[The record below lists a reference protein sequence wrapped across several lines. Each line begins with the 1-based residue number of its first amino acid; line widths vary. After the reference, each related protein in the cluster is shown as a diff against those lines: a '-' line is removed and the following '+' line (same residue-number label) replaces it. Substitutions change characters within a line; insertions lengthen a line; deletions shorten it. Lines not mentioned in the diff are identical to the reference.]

1 MNRNNTKYTINKNI
15 NNTINNTNG
24 SGIPNV
30 KIVDKNV
37 AYKMNNSVIHE
48 NYWFQDLSGTIFN
61 LNYALKIF
69 PESTM
74 TYPEK
79 INTLVRLSIYIG
91 LILGLFYSNYL
102 FLYIPIITMAM
113 TYLLYIFRLDQLE
126 TTRAQQ
132 GPNANLNS
140 ITNKQLNNLKD
151 KTMSKFGNVGV
162 SDDYFGI
169 GIGNGSGSGSGNGMN
184 NNIEEGDFKAM
195 LNIKTCSKPN
205 SNNPFMNPL
214 VYDSRTRDMG
224 CDSVKP
230 EIQNQIEYEYNKY
243 CIKDISD
250 IYNHN
255 SGRRQFY
262 TVASTTYPNNQG
274 AFANC
279 LYKTPP
285 TCKEG
290 NGAQCVA
297 NYYTPLNSSLMTP
310 GYGSKA

>member
-1 MNRNNTKYTINKNI
+1 MNRNNTKYTIN
-15 NNTINNTNG
+15 NTNG
-24 SGIPNV
+24 SGLSKV
-30 KIVDKNV
+30 KILDKNV
-37 AYKMNNSVIHE
+37 NYKMANTIIHE
-48 NYWFQDLSGTIFN
+48 HYWFQDLSGTIFN

-79 INTLVRLSIYIG
+79 INSLVRLSIYVG

-113 TYLLYIFRLDQLE
+113 TYLLYIFRMDQLE
-126 TTRAQQ
+126 ATRSQQ
-132 GPNANLNS
+132 GPNANLNTM
-140 ITNKQLNNLKD
+140 TNTQLNNLKE
-151 KTMSKFGNVGV
+151 KNMSRFGNVG
-162 SDDYFGI
+162 G
-169 GIGNGSGSGSGNGMN
+169 GMGSGMGGGIDEYSLDGS

-195 LNIKTCSKPN
+195 LNLKTCTKPN

-230 EIQNQIEYEYNKY
+230 EIQNQIENEYNKY

-274 AFANC
+274 AFANW

-297 NYYTPLNSSLMTP
+297 NYYTPLNSGLVTP
-310 GYGSKA
+310 GYGSKV

>member
-1 MNRNNTKYTINKNI
+1 MNRNNTNYTINNI
-15 NNTINNTNG
+15 NG
-24 SGIPNV
+24 SGIPKV
-30 KIVDKNV
+30 KILDKNV
-37 AYKMNNSVIHE
+37 TYKMSNSLIHE

-69 PESTM
+69 PESSM

-102 FLYIPIITMAM
+102 FLYIPIITMGL

-126 TTRAQQ
+126 STRAQQ

-151 KTMSKFGNVGV
+151 KNISKFGNVGNV
-162 SDDYFGI
+162 DNIDDYFGSGMGI
-169 GIGNGSGSGSGNGMN
+169 GIG

-230 EIQNQIEYEYNKY
+230 EIQNQIESEYNKY

-274 AFANC
+274 AFANW

-290 NGAQCVA
+290 NGAQCIA
-297 NYYTPLNSSLMTP
+297 NYYTPLNSSIMTP

>member
-1 MNRNNTKYTINKNI
+1 MNRNNTNYTINNI
-15 NNTINNTNG
+15 NG
-24 SGIPNV
+24 SGIPKV
-30 KIVDKNV
+30 KILDKNV
-37 AYKMNNSVIHE
+37 TYKMSNSLIHE

-69 PESTM
+69 PESSM

-102 FLYIPIITMAM
+102 FLYIPIITMGL

-151 KTMSKFGNVGV
+151 KNISKFGNVGNV
-162 SDDYFGI
+162 GNIGNVDNIDDYFGSGMGI
-169 GIGNGSGSGSGNGMN
+169 GIG

-230 EIQNQIEYEYNKY
+230 EIQNQIESEYNKY

-274 AFANC
+274 AFANW

-290 NGAQCVA
+290 NGAQCIA
-297 NYYTPLNSSLMTP
+297 NYYTPLNSSIMTP

>member
-1 MNRNNTKYTINKNI
+1 MNRNNTNYTINK
-15 NNTINNTNG
+15 TIDNTNG
-24 SGIPNV
+24 SRLPNV
-30 KIVDKNV
+30 KILDKNV
-37 AYKMNNSVIHE
+37 NYKMANNVIHE

-69 PESTM
+69 PESSM

-102 FLYIPIITMAM
+102 FLYIPIITMTL

-126 TTRAQQ
+126 STRAQQ
-132 GPNANLNS
+132 GPNANLNT
-140 ITNKQLNNLKD
+140 ITNKQLNTLKN
-151 KTMSKFGNVGV
+151 KNISQFGNLDGN
-162 SDDYFGI
+162 SSKDFGNMFGI
-169 GIGNGSGSGSGNGMN
+169 DGFGGIDSFGGDKH
-184 NNIEEGDFKAM
+184 IEEGDFKAM

-230 EIQNQIEYEYNKY
+230 EIQNQIEAEYNKY

-274 AFANC
+274 AFANW

-297 NYYTPLNSSLMTP
+297 NYYTPLNSGLMTP

>member
-1 MNRNNTKYTINKNI
+1 MNRNNTNYTI
-15 NNTINNTNG
+15 NNTINNTNA
-24 SGIPNV
+24 SRLPNV

-37 AYKMNNSVIHE
+37 NYKMSNTTLHE

-79 INTLVRLSIYIG
+79 INSLVRLSIYVG

-140 ITNKQLNNLKD
+140 ITNKQLNNLKN
-151 KTMSKFGNVGV
+151 KGSSKFGNVGGV
-162 SDDYFGI
+162 GGGI
-169 GIGNGSGSGSGNGMN
+169 YNMDEEFSSM

-230 EIQNQIEYEYNKY
+230 EIQAQIENEYNKY

-274 AFANC
+274 AFANW

-310 GYGSKA
+310 GYGSKV

>member
-1 MNRNNTKYTINKNI
+1 MSCGRGVGGL
-15 NNTINNTNG
+15 G
-24 SGIPNV
+24 SM
-30 KIVDKNV
+30 D
-37 AYKMNNSVIHE
+37 
-48 NYWFQDLSGTIFN
+48 DLDN
-61 LNYALKIF
+61 
-69 PESTM
+69 M
-74 TYPEK
+74 
-79 INTLVRLSIYIG
+79 
-91 LILGLFYSNYL
+91 
-102 FLYIPIITMAM
+102 
-113 TYLLYIFRLDQLE
+113 
-126 TTRAQQ
+126 
-132 GPNANLNS
+132 
-140 ITNKQLNNLKD
+140 
-151 KTMSKFGNVGV
+151 
-162 SDDYFGI
+162 
-169 GIGNGSGSGSGNGMN
+169 
-184 NNIEEGDFKAM
+184 NIEEGDFKAM

-205 SNNPFMNPL
+205 TNNPFMNPL

-274 AFANC
+274 AFANW